1 MVCFDHDGST
11 WLAHVQSGISFTDC
25 LKRWVISECLEL
37 ILSSFPGL
45 QCRISLVNGLDPR

>member
-11 WLAHVQSGISFTDC
+11 WLAHVQSGINFTDC